1 MSFEKDCNQLQKTQ
15 FVRIQQTI
23 IFQIEFSFIC
33 KITMIGGSEKCFIY
47 LEFDDVYFVK
57 KIYIENIYSH
67 TTILIFQSVLH
78 IRYVILYSKVV
89 FMFSLTVSVCKYTL
103 DVIDINQG

>member
-1 MSFEKDCNQLQKTQ
+1 MSFAKDCNQLQKTQ

-23 IFQIEFSFIC
+23 IFQIEFSSIC
-33 KITMIGGSEKCFIY
+33 KITMIESSEKCFIY

-57 KIYIENIYSH
+57 KRYIENIYSH

-78 IRYVILYSKVV
+78 IRYVILYSKAV